1 MDLAE
6 VGHMDVASHR
16 SLGNVSCISKNLGK
30 LYCWTAHQHLSG
42 PDNFLTQQPSHPLAG
57 YFQIITALVQAH
69 QEPPESILWGFLFLQ
84 PIYMN
89 YPSSGFSVR
98 REGQV
103 VMMAALTEVR
113 NFPNA
118 ATNRCPTVTTLA
130 LEGNTICYP
139 GLLLVKNSLL
149 LFFLSSFSF
158 WSSFLPPL
166 IPHFLSLL
174 ILLFFTLFL
183 LFFHLLLRAGSFS
196 EATLTIFQWNPFYFP
211 SPSHLWC
218 LIICILFFK
227 IGLISSLLS
236 QVSSAPKLH

>member
-69 QEPPESILWGFLFLQ
+69 QEPPESILQGFLFLQ
-84 PIYMN
+84 PIYLN

-130 LEGNTICYP
+130 LEGNPICYP

-149 LFFLSSFSF
+149 LFLLSSFSF

-174 ILLFFTLFL
+174 ILLSFTFF
-183 LFFHLLLRAGSFS
+183 LFFLLLLRAGSFS
-196 EATLTIFQWNPFYFP
+196 EATLTMFQWNPFHFP
-211 SPSHLWC
+211 SPDHLWC
-218 LIICILFFK
+218 LIICVLFLK